1 MKRLEKQLSKLE
13 AQLTHF
19 EKLNPVIS
27 KSSIGWHI
35 DHSLLSTILIIS
47 AVERSNPKDYKWKF
61 NFVRTYIFVKN
72 EIPRGKAKAPKS
84 VVPEEIITKD
94 DILLKI
100 EKAKEKIANLK
111 NLPRKANFNHPYFGN
126 LNLKQTIKFLNL
138 HIEHHLKIINDIL
151 SKL

>member
-1 MKRLEKQLSKLE
+1 MSVCLIFVGLKSRSIKSFPSLVKPKS
-13 AQLTHF
+13 
-19 EKLNPVIS
+19 LN
-27 KSSIGWHI
+27 
-35 DHSLLSTILIIS
+35 LLS

-151 SKL
+151 SN